1 MLSLETARDWY
12 PQDDPVHGF
21 DHIVRVYRLAELL
34 AAAEGADMEIVRA
47 AALLHDTQATA
58 WLEAAAGDAPT
69 ISEQERRSNHQQSAA
84 LFTQHILQSE
94 GWSEER
100 IDAVLHCI
108 RAHRFRDESEN
119 PGTLEAQVLF
129 DADKLDAIGAIG
141 AARAV
146 AYAVMA
152 SQPIYSPPSALF
164 MRTGKTQ
171 AGEAHSA
178 YHEYIYK
185 LHKIK
190 DRMYT
195 ATGKRLAADRHQA
208 MSDFFEQLQTEWQAE
223 G

>member
-1 MLSLETARDWY
+1 MLSLETAREWY

-47 AALLHDTQATA
+47 AALLHDAQDTA
-58 WLEAAAGDAPT
+58 WLEAAAGDSPT
-69 ISEQERRSNHQQSAA
+69 NNAHERRSNHQQSAA
-84 LFTQHILQSE
+84 LFTQRILQSE
-94 GWSEER
+94 GWSKAR

-108 RAHRFRDESEN
+108 RAHRFRDDSEN
-119 PGTLEAQVLF
+119 PDTLEAQVLY

-146 AYAVMA
+146 AYAVKA

-164 MRTGKTQ
+164 MQTGKTQ

-178 YHEYIYK
+178 YHEYIYN
-185 LHKIK
+185 LRTIK

-195 ATGKRLAADRHQA
+195 TAGKRLAAERHRK
-208 MSDFFEQLQTEWQAE
+208 MSDFFEQLQTEWQA
-223 G
+223 GA